1 MLLKIRGIFGSVSI
15 AADQDNGI
23 IKVYGILERNAAY
36 KRIKG
41 EKK

>member
-15 AADQDNGI
+15 AAGSG
-23 IKVYGILERNAAY
+23 KVYGILERNAAY

>member
-1 MLLKIRGIFGSVSI
+1 MFPLRRI
-15 AADQDNGI
+15 QDNGI

-41 EKK
+41 EKNELS